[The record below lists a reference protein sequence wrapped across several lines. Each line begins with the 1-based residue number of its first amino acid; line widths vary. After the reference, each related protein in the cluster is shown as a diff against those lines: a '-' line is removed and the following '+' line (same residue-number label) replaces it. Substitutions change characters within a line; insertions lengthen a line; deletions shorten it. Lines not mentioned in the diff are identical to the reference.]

1 MIDAE
6 LLEILVCPETKQPV
20 HVADA
25 ELLDRVNRAV
35 TAGTLTNRGGE
46 NVRDTLDGG
55 LVRQDR
61 RILYPVRDDIPIMLL
76 DEAIELDGA
85 SDDPDDADGEP
96 S

>member
-20 HVADA
+20 HMADA
-25 ELLDRVNRAV
+25 ALLDRLNRAV
-35 TAGTLTNRGGE
+35 EAGTLTNRGGE
-46 NVRDTLDGG
+46 KVRDALHGG

-76 DEAIELDGA
+76 DEAIEVDGA
-85 SDDPDDADGEP
+85 SDDPDEADGET

>member
-25 ELLDRVNRAV
+25 ALLARINRAIE
-35 TAGTLTNRGGE
+35 AGSLANRGGDV
-46 NVRDTLDGG
+46 VRKPLDGG
-55 LVRQDR
+55 LVREDG
-61 RILYPVRDDIPIMLL
+61 RILYPVVDDIPIMLL
-76 DEAIELDGA
+76 DEAIEVDGPEGG
-85 SDDPDDADGEP
+85 DGNDPT